1 MQVIDVLERG
11 IDEGT
16 HIGAQLYVSHRG
28 AVVVDRALG
37 DARAGVPMTTDTLMN
52 WFSMTKPVTAIAVA

>member
-16 HIGAQLYVSHRG
+16 HIGAPWYVSDRG

-37 DARAGVPMTTDTLMN
+37 DARSGVP
-52 WFSMTKPVTAIAVA
+52 